1 MDNSVIDQLRMFRKD
16 IKNLKEEP
24 YRLENIYS
32 VELAELVST
41 LCKDMDVIVWVES
54 QTKKYLYGYAHA
66 LLTSKALIKLEEII
80 DDYLFSDIDDNYYM

>member
-1 MDNSVIDQLRMFRKD
+1 MDDSVISQLKIFRKD

-41 LCKDMDVIVWVES
+41 LCKDMDAIVWVKS
-54 QTKKYLYGYAHA
+54 QTKNYLCGYAHA
-66 LLTSKALIKLEEII
+66 LLTNEALTKLEEII
-80 DDYLFSDIDDNYYM
+80 DDYLFFDVDDNYYM